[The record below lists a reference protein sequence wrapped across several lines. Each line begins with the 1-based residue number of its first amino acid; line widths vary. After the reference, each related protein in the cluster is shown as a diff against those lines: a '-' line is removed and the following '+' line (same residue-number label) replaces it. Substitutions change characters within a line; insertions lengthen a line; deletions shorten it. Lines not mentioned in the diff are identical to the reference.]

1 MRTIEYQGRD
11 IKVIEDNALYINA
24 PDMARFFDKTAS
36 AWLQT
41 KGAKDFL
48 KTLEQVTGITREQAV
63 KLETLGAGTV
73 KATYMI
79 EPLALEFARY
89 LSLPLYLRLL
99 QISQRSRTKDET
111 EDDTIKKAFNIL
123 QQRQKEKDDTIQTQA
138 EQIERLQEQRQ
149 KIMTILQL

>member
-48 KTLEQVTGITREQAV
+48 KTLEQTTGITREEAV
-63 KLETLGAGTV
+63 RFETLGAGTI
-73 KATYMI
+73 KSTYMI

-89 LSLPLYLRLL
+89 LSLVLYLRLL
-99 QISQRSRTKDET
+99 QNLQQSRKET
-111 EDDTIKKAFNIL
+111 ETDDNTIKKAFLIL
-123 QQRQKEKDDTIQTQA
+123 TQRQKEKDNTIQTQA
-138 EQIERLQEQRQ
+138 EQIERLQGQQ
-149 KIMTILQL
+149 KKILTILQQ